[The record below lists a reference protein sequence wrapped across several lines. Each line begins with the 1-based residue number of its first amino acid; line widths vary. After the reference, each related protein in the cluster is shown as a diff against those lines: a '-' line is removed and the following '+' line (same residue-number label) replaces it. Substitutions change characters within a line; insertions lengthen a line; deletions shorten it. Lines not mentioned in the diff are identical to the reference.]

1 MPDAEKSESF
11 NEPPTNS
18 TLAQLSKRRVKVL
31 REWISEKARNRPYG
45 CIILRNGF
53 IGAEFYGGG
62 FTAESL
68 FEIGSIRKSFNSALI
83 GNGIKDGKVN
93 LDVNAADIWPEIV
106 QISGQSKD
114 ERITLHELV
123 SGVSGWLTPD
133 PPGHTFKYNNA
144 GFTVAE
150 KVVARLYELVND
162 EIAPEVERRF
172 KGVLNAKSW
181 QLYHFTKKFDP
192 TDIDNPGPKL
202 AIDTNLRDLIR
213 WGYLWLSR
221 GVWNDQELIPPD
233 YVTLATQQT
242 NPDISNAYYGYNWF
256 LNTRK
261 VLWPLAP
268 ADSYG
273 HAGFGTFK
281 PSEEESR
288 AFLWICP
295 SLNMVA
301 AIVSHIQVGFA
312 NDFLEVPMALTAKW
326 IAKVVKTAKL

>member
-1 MPDAEKSESF
+1 M
-11 NEPPTNS
+11 
-18 TLAQLSKRRVKVL
+18 
-31 REWISEKARNRPYG
+31 
-45 CIILRNGF
+45 
-53 IGAEFYGGG
+53 
-62 FTAESL
+62 
-68 FEIGSIRKSFNSALI
+68 
-83 GNGIKDGKVN
+83 
-93 LDVNAADIWPEIV
+93 
-106 QISGQSKD
+106 
-114 ERITLHELV
+114 
-123 SGVSGWLTPD
+123 
-133 PPGHTFKYNNA
+133 
-144 GFTVAE
+144 AE
-150 KVVARLYELVND
+150 KVVARLYELAND

-181 QLYHFTKKFDP
+181 QFYHFTKKFDP

-202 AIDTNLRDLIR
+202 AIYSNLRDLIR
-213 WGYLWLSR
+213 WGYLWLNR

-233 YVTLATQQT
+233 YVALATQQT
-242 NPDISNAYYGYNWF
+242 NPHIPNAYYGYNWF

-326 IAKVVKTAKL
+326 IAEVVKTAKL